1 MSRLITPSS
10 AYPGLRID
18 GARLSR
24 RIARLAEI
32 GAIRGDGVCRLALSD
47 TDREARNLVCGWMRD
62 LGLSVTIDRIG
73 NVVGIRD
80 GQPELAP
87 VMTGSHIDTVATG
100 GRFDGSLG
108 VLAGLEVI
116 ETLNDAGIDTRHPLA
131 VGFFTNE
138 EGARFAPDMLGSG
151 VHQGALDLEEMLA
164 VTDINGCILGAE
176 LQRIGYAG
184 DTEVNRLRAHC
195 YVELHVE
202 QGPVLEQEG
211 FAIGAVTGVQGISWS
226 EYRITG
232 TSNHAGTTPMHL
244 RHDAGY
250 LAAAI
255 STEARNLAKTMG
267 GSQVATVGM
276 IRLLPNLVNVIPSEA
291 LLTLDL
297 RNTDE
302 SLLREAERHMEAFIR
317 QAAAREGV
325 LVSNRKLA
333 RFEPVAFD
341 GDMIGLVEQTAERM
355 GLTCRRMPSGAGHDA
370 QMFAPNCPTAM
381 VFVPSRHGISHNVTE
396 YTSPEALAAGANVL
410 LHVLLNRAI

>member
-1 MSRLITPSS
+1 
-10 AYPGLRID
+10 
-18 GARLSR
+18 
-24 RIARLAEI
+24 
-32 GAIRGDGVCRLALSD
+32 
-47 TDREARNLVCGWMRD
+47 
-62 LGLSVTIDRIG
+62 
-73 NVVGIRD
+73 
-80 GQPELAP
+80 
-87 VMTGSHIDTVATG
+87 
-100 GRFDGSLG
+100 
-108 VLAGLEVI
+108 
-116 ETLNDAGIDTRHPLA
+116 
-131 VGFFTNE
+131 
-138 EGARFAPDMLGSG
+138 
-151 VHQGALDLEEMLA
+151 
-164 VTDINGCILGAE
+164 
-176 LQRIGYAG
+176 
-184 DTEVNRLRAHC
+184 
-195 YVELHVE
+195 
-202 QGPVLEQEG
+202 
-211 FAIGAVTGVQGISWS
+211 
-226 EYRITG
+226 
-232 TSNHAGTTPMHL
+232 MHL

-317 QAAAREGV
+317 KAAAREGV